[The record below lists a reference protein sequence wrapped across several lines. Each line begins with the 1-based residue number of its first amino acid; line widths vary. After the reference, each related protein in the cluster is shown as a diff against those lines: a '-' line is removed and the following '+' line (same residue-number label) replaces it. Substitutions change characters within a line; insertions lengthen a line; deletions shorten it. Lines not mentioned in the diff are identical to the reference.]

1 MNLVGSGLKLIRRG
15 DWLVLASGIL
25 VVLALSWHYW
35 MGQAGQR
42 LVIKRGGVV
51 FLNAS
56 LAHPFFINVPGPLGI
71 TRIEVFNHRA
81 RVRSDPGPR
90 QLCVHEGWLSR
101 AGEVA
106 ICLPNQVSMEIV
118 GAVRKY
124 DSLNY

>member
-1 MNLVGSGLKLIRRG
+1 MNFAGAGVGLIRRG
-15 DWLVLASGIL
+15 DWLVLLSGVL
-25 VVLALSWHYW
+25 FVLALSWHYW
-35 MGQAGQR
+35 MGKTGQR
-42 LVIKRGGVV
+42 LVIKQGGVV

-56 LAHPFFINVPGPLGI
+56 LAHSFAVNVPGPLGI
-71 TRIEVFNHRA
+71 TRIEVLNHRA

-118 GAVRKY
+118 GPVRKY